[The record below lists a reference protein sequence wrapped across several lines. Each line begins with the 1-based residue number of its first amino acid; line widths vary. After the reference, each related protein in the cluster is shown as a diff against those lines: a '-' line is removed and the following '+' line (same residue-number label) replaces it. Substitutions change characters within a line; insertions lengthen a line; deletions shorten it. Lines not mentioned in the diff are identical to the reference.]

1 MAKKAKSAP
10 SFDKDTRPLF
20 DKRAV
25 DQMKSIAGFDLSKLQ
40 DVRKHASKIFFRL
53 STKTMPPDK
62 PWPAD
67 RIAKFKAWMD
77 GGMK

>member
-10 SFDKDTRPLF
+10 SFDKDIRPLF

-40 DVRKHASKIFFRL
+40 DVRKHASKIFSACQPKR
-53 STKTMPPDK
+53 SS
-62 PWPAD
+62 
-67 RIAKFKAWMD
+67 
-77 GGMK
+77 G